1 MVVCCKRGGRKKE
14 RKKNKVKKEQVPK
27 EYKDLYCIID
37 DDPKDIDYIMKKTK
51 ISLSELMVKLTM
63 LELEGKIKKV
73 AGNRYIKI

>member
-1 MVVCCKRGGRKKE
+1 
-14 RKKNKVKKEQVPK
+14 
-27 EYKDLYCIID
+27 
-37 DDPKDIDYIMKKTK
+37 MKKTK